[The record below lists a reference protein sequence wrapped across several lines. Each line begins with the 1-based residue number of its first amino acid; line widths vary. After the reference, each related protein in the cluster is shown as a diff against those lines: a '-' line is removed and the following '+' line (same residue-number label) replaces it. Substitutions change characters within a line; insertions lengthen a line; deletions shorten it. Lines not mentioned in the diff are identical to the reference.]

1 MKITRTA
8 ALLLACCLLSAC
20 GPSATASQD
29 TTAPTAGGTTTAAP
43 TTTAEPETTVLSSA
57 TQLGEYD
64 FGGETYTILGRDY
77 AKLGT
82 LPDIEFNVET
92 QNGDIINDTIY
103 KRNRTIEEQYKV
115 VINAVKPDG
124 KVVTVVENSQMAND
138 GAYDLVWAHI
148 NSMASLSTKGLLA
161 DYNSLPVIDITQPW
175 WNQLATES
183 LTVNGRCY
191 LQMNYIPFTGVLLS
205 HCLYYN
211 KAMAKDN
218 GIEDIYSLVKNNEWT
233 FEKFAELSKKVSRD
247 VDGNTV
253 YDAADTY
260 GLVCSHGTAGVGFS
274 VGMDV
279 NRPISKIAA
288 DGSFTTQMGTDRTQK
303 VLELIVSLTTDPSTY
318 LITNYKLENDLAK
331 MFANDQALFYSGFLS
346 DSYQFFRNMKS
357 DFGLL
362 PFPKYDTEQE
372 NYITTVTGGTGLLGV
387 PKQLLNEKKT
397 GVITEAL
404 AIESYTNIYP
414 VIYETV
420 FENKVLRDA
429 ESQEMFDILMN
440 GLEIDFG
447 RTYKYGDYAGLFDT
461 LVAAGDTTLASREKV
476 LAKAAQKHYENV
488 IKHFYSE

>member
-1 MKITRTA
+1 MKFTRTIT
-8 ALLLACCLLSAC
+8 LMLACCLLAAC
-20 GPSATASQD
+20 SPAAPAADDTAPVGD
-29 TTAPTAGGTTTAAP
+29 TGTTATPTTTAAP
-43 TTTAEPETTVLSSA
+43 ETTSLSA
-57 TQLGEYD
+57 KNLLGEYD
-64 FGGETYTILGRDY
+64 FDGAEYTILGRDY

-82 LPDIEFNVET
+82 LPDIEFNVDV

-115 VINAVKPDG
+115 VIKAVKPSG
-124 KVVTVVENSQMAND
+124 NVVTVVENSQMAND

-148 NSMASLSTKGLLA
+148 NSMTSLSTKGLLS

-205 HCLYYN
+205 HCLFYN
-211 KAMAKDN
+211 KDLATDN
-218 GIEDIYSLVKNNEWT
+218 GIDDLYSLVKNNEWT

-253 YDAADTY
+253 LDAADIY

-274 VGMDV
+274 VGMDD
-279 NRPISKIAA
+279 NRPISRVAA

-318 LITNYKLENDLAK
+318 LITDYKLENDLAK

-346 DSYQFFRNMKS
+346 DAYQFFRNMKS

-362 PFPKYDTEQE
+362 PFPKLDAAQE
-372 NYITTVTGGTGLLGV
+372 NYITTVTGGTGLLGI
-387 PKQLLNEKKT
+387 PKQLKDPEKT

-404 AIESYTNIYP
+404 AIDSYSNIYP

-429 ESQEMFDILMN
+429 ESQEMFDILMS

-447 RTYKYGDYAGLFDT
+447 RTYKHGDYAGLFDT
-461 LVAAGDTTLASREKV
+461 LVAAGSTTLASREKV
-476 LAKAAQKHYENV
+476 LAKAAVKHYETV